1 MDGTTFTWKIAQLE
15 RETVDGYV
23 YKMHY
28 TVNAADG
35 VYTAGAYGSI
45 NLDRPEENLIPY
57 SDLTEQICLSWLE
70 VKLGMD
76 KINEIEAV
84 LQDQLNEQHAPTR
97 ATGVPWSSSASS

>member
-1 MDGTTFTWKIAQLE
+1 MEGTTFVWKIAQLE
-15 RETVDGYV
+15 RETADGFV

-45 NLDRPEENLIPY
+45 NLDRSEEEMIPF
-57 SDLTEQICLSWLE
+57 SDLTESICLEWMKE
-70 VKLGMD
+70 KLGMD

-84 LQDQLNEQHAPTR
+84 LQEQLNEQHAPTR
-97 ATGVPWSSSASS
+97 ATGIPWSASAA